1 MILDMPSQWK
11 ECAFLIPIRRDT
23 ILSDGELHSTEA
35 WEWVRDEL
43 FVRFDGVTQ
52 APGLYSGAYRDP
64 DTGERVNDE
73 SRRFIVALPEE
84 RFEELKV
91 RLRIACEVFQ
101 QKCIYLSIAGSV
113 ELVSP

>member
-11 ECAFLIPIRRDT
+11 ECAFLIPIQRDAV
-23 ILSDGELHSTEA
+23 LSDGELHSTEA
-35 WEWVRDEL
+35 WEWLRDEL
-43 FVRFDGVTQ
+43 FVRFDGVSQ

-64 DTGERVNDE
+64 DTGQRVNDE

-84 RFEELKV
+84 RVEELKV
-91 RLRIACEVFQ
+91 MLRIACEVFQ

-113 ELVSP
+113 ELVSS